1 MVMTVNDLEELA
13 EKSWGSGL
21 KGRVEH
27 REKVLDRTLEAIRVL
42 ETQGGKR
49 SVPKLTD
56 FMTFGWNTEIDLL
69 REMP

>member
-1 MVMTVNDLEELA
+1 MLGWNKKVQEAAQGISVVMSVNDLEELA

-42 ETQGGKR
+42 ETQGGKKVR
-49 SVPKLTD
+49 SKTD
-56 FMTFGWNTEIDLL
+56 
-69 REMP
+69 

>member
-1 MVMTVNDLEELA
+1 MVTTVNDEEELA

-42 ETQGGKR
+42 ETQGGKKV
-49 SVPKLTD
+49 SSK
-56 FMTFGWNTEIDLL
+56 ID
-69 REMP
+69 